1 MKPIRRTFKTI
12 LLTVALHASFAPTSP
27 AAVDPAYNDND
38 LLFFGL
44 KRSGSAWIDNI
55 VTFSLGSTWNVIR
68 RAATPGD
75 PTFGTVIFLG
85 NINSILNSSF
95 STDWTGLTTDTLYF
109 GAAGQNGSTSGLSS
123 AVDNGDYARTSYIT
137 SPRAGAGTL
146 GQANS
151 TPKNI
156 PTANAGGTAG
166 NINGANSVALGRP
179 NPFSTNATGEIL
191 IDNYNPLTPSETP
204 GTAYGSINGGI
215 IGTASSSTYNYGTVS
230 NIVLGLDVY
239 RVTPNLGNGTS
250 GGPAWQNLHGITAD
264 YGGTGGNGW
273 AYFLGTITLSAN
285 GDVNFVAK
293 SGAAN
298 PYDTWATGFGLS
310 GTNALGTSDPDGDR
324 LVNNREFS
332 FGTDPTVGSPALATT
347 AKTGNQVS
355 VTFLRRADLTYAV
368 QKRASLNSGSFATD
382 PGISPTNVV
391 PQGTVPPGY
400 TKVAFSVTATNNQFF
415 QILATQP

>member
-1 MKPIRRTFKTI
+1 MKPIRRTLKPV
-12 LLTVALHASFAPTSP
+12 LLALALHASFAPHSP

-55 VTFSLGSTWNVIR
+55 VTFSLGSTWNVFR

-85 NINSILNSSF
+85 NINGILDSSF
-95 STDWTGLTTDTLYF
+95 STDWTGLTANTLYF
-109 GAAGQNGSTSGLSS
+109 GAAGQNGSTSGLST

-156 PTANAGGTAG
+156 PTANSGGTAG

-191 IDNYNPLTPSETP
+191 IDNYNPLTPSEIP
-204 GTAYGSINGGI
+204 GTAYGSISGGI
-215 IGTASSSTYNYGTVS
+215 IGTATSSTYNYGTVS
-230 NIVLGLDVY
+230 NVVLGLDVY
-239 RVTPNLGNGTS
+239 RVTPSTNGAT
-250 GGPAWQNLHGITAD
+250 AWQNVNTIAAD
-264 YGGTGGNGW
+264 YGGSGNGF

-293 SGAAN
+293 SSGSTNAYDSWAA
-298 PYDTWATGFGLS
+298 GFGLS
-310 GTNALGTSDPDGDR
+310 GTNALGASDPDRDQFS
-324 LVNNREFS
+324 NSREFA
-332 FGTDPTVGSPALATT
+332 FGTDPTTGSPALATT
-347 AKTGNQVS
+347 AKTGNQVT
-355 VTFLRRADLTYAV
+355 VTFLRRADVSYAV
-368 QKRASLNSGSFATD
+368 QKRASLNTGSFATD
-382 PGISPTNVV
+382 PGISLTNVV

-400 TKVAFSVTATNNQFF
+400 TKVGFSVTGTNNQFF
-415 QILATQP
+415 QLLATQP